1 MLKFAGLS
9 YKHPF
14 IIDLFESRAKKKKD
28 LYIAFGGHVSMWSF
42 SPISTAYLISTT

>member
-14 IIDLFESRAKKKKD
+14 IIDLFESRAKKKD

-42 SPISTAYLISTT
+42 SSISTAYLISTT